1 MGSGLNV
8 RLCFDQIGIPLE
20 KAELLRMRKRK
31 VVPWDLK
38 VKNNADSDTVAGNEW
53 ITDGWELDHQREEQ
67 ERWALPDN
75 SHSSNSPLWA
85 ASAVMCGIRIEGSCA
100 VKELSL

>member
-1 MGSGLNV
+1 M

-38 VKNNADSDTVAGNEW
+38 VNNNADSDTVAGNEW

-67 ERWALPDN
+67 ERWALLTTLNPQDL
-75 SHSSNSPLWA
+75 SSLGCIS
-85 ASAVMCGIRIEGSCA
+85 SDVRDVGIEASCA
-100 VKELSL
+100 VKEVTL